1 MLAATADLEQLSL
14 EGGALD
20 LPALVL
26 HRHQGH

>member
-20 LPALVL
+20 QPAVLL
-26 HRHQGH
+26 HRYQGH